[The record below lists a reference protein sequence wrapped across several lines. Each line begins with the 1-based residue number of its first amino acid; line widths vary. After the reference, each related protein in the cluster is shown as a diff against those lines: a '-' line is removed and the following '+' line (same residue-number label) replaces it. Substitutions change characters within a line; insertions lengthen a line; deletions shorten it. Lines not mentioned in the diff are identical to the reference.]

1 MNGDLKVFDSKHTQL
16 LSINMH
22 TETSITDCL
31 FFKSD
36 VLNTNVVV
44 SASEVPNPA
53 LTFSYLSNDRKSLS
67 VVARAKYSALDPSEG
82 ITCLAQNPMTL
93 EMIASS
99 SSHGGDILL
108 WNVDPSKWQSDEKV
122 MENKRQKTGVAT
134 IDPTATLKC
143 THGTQ
148 SIKWISPET
157 LVAGGLDHQLK
168 VFDIQK

>member
-1 MNGDLKVFDSKHTQL
+1 
-16 LSINMH
+16 MH
-22 TETSITDCL
+22 SETAITDSL

-36 VLNTNVVV
+36 ILNTNVVV

-53 LTFSYLSNDRKSLS
+53 LTFSYLSSDRKSLS
-67 VVARAKYSALDPSEG
+67 VVARAKYSALDPTEG

-93 EMIASS
+93 EMIASA

-108 WNVDPSKWQSDEKV
+108 WNVDPSKWQSDENV
-122 MENKRQKTGVAT
+122 IENKRQKTGVAT
-134 IDPTATLKC
+134 VNPTATLKT

-148 SIKWISPET
+148 SMKWISPET